1 VPLPV
6 ARLVDMKSTRPAPI
20 GSRGLRRPQL
30 KLSFLVVK
38 ITGAPMRELM
48 SWIVRTNETML
59 DVAVDSL
66 VAILGASFLT
76 GFLYVVIE
84 AL

>member
-1 VPLPV
+1 
-6 ARLVDMKSTRPAPI
+6 
-20 GSRGLRRPQL
+20 
-30 KLSFLVVK
+30 
-38 ITGAPMRELM
+38 MRELM